1 MTEPL
6 WRIEDG
12 SQCDGVNNFGQRF
25 VGSHVIGHI
34 GGADAKK
41 KSHIAGSNVKLS
53 VAAFSGLNHV
63 PSCSF
68 MFQVTDGVSFGT
80 TTRH

>member
-12 SQCDGVNNFGQRF
+12 SQCDGANNFGQSF

-34 GGADAKK
+34 DGADTKNK
-41 KSHIAGSNVKLS
+41 
-53 VAAFSGLNHV
+53 
-63 PSCSF
+63 
-68 MFQVTDGVSFGT
+68 
-80 TTRH
+80 